1 MALEYQV
8 TLADIHSRNKSLVDK
23 LASIEE
29 EIKKQ
34 RPEAKVAGAK
44 KIEDA
49 AKLDFD
55 LAKIEALK
63 KEVQES

>member
-23 LASIEE
+23 LASVEE
-29 EIKKQ
+29 EIKKL
-34 RPEAKVAGAK
+34 RPEAEVARAK
-44 KIEDA
+44 KTEDA

-55 LAKIEALK
+55 LAEIEALK